1 MHTQISAMYI
11 FVDFL
16 SALQISFFGLY
27 KWEYRFLKIWIYL
40 ALDTIVKLLSQ
51 KIYKFI
57 FPAAEKSA
65 YLKGPCL
72 EENFVSQFY

>member
-1 MHTQISAMYI
+1 MGIQI
-11 FVDFL
+11 F
-16 SALQISFFGLY
+16 
-27 KWEYRFLKIWIYL
+27 KIWIYL

-57 FPAAEKSA
+57 FPATEKSA

-72 EENFVSQFY
+72 ENFVSQFC